1 MGLVK
6 LFLFL
11 LNTILTL
18 YDLVTFPIYW
28 MLMPSWTQRTKQNLG
43 QVSMP
48 EMSSKSVTVTRQKG
62 ESKIYQEVIIDGKVD
77 TAIKAFDF
85 AVNKFKQVQCLGSR
99 EVLKEH
105 SEMQNDG
112 KVMKKLQLSDYKWK
126 TYQEVQ
132 NKAKSFGRGLRKLL
146 PKFKELLPHLPFI
159 KTIIYMKDTHTES
172 QPELK
177 LKPIEIHTFDDLVT
191 LGQSRPDILPN
202 EPKST
207 DLAVL
212 MYTSGSTGTPKGV
225 MLTHKNLIATM
236 QCLMFMID
244 NNDFVY
250 MAYLPM
256 AHVMELLSQLTML
269 LVGIKVGYS
278 SPTTMTDMSP
288 KIMKGCQGD
297 ATLLKPTVMCAVP
310 LILDRLY
317 KNITDN
323 LEKKGPLFKEIFDNF
338 YQYKLYWLKYGM
350 ETPLLDIL
358 LFKKIKGLLGG
369 KMKWIMVGGAPLSQA
384 THDFIRVCLGAFIT
398 QGYGLTESTCTGTLM
413 ENGDL
418 STGTVGK
425 PMTGLHVKLIDWKE
439 GNYNVT
445 DRPNPRGEI
454 VLGGN
459 TICQGYFKMAQKT
472 KEDFFMQDGIWWF
485 KTGDIGEL
493 DHNDKL
499 KIIDRKKDLV
509 KLQHGEYV
517 SLGKVEAQLK
527 THHLVENICV
537 YGDSYKNCTVALV
550 SSKTTHPDSGFDYFS

>member
-1 MGLVK
+1 
-6 LFLFL
+6 
-11 LNTILTL
+11 
-18 YDLVTFPIYW
+18 
-28 MLMPSWTQRTKQNLG
+28 
-43 QVSMP
+43 
-48 EMSSKSVTVTRQKG
+48 
-62 ESKIYQEVIIDGKVD
+62 
-77 TAIKAFDF
+77 
-85 AVNKFKQVQCLGSR
+85 
-99 EVLKEH
+99 
-105 SEMQNDG
+105 
-112 KVMKKLQLSDYKWK
+112 
-126 TYQEVQ
+126 
-132 NKAKSFGRGLRKLL
+132 
-146 PKFKELLPHLPFI
+146 
-159 KTIIYMKDTHTES
+159 
-172 QPELK
+172 
-177 LKPIEIHTFDDLVT
+177 
-191 LGQSRPDILPN
+191 
-202 EPKST
+202 
-207 DLAVL
+207 
-212 MYTSGSTGTPKGV
+212 
-225 MLTHKNLIATM
+225 
-236 QCLMFMID
+236 
-244 NNDFVY
+244 
-250 MAYLPM
+250 
-256 AHVMELLSQLTML
+256 
-269 LVGIKVGYS
+269 
-278 SPTTMTDMSP
+278 MTDMSP
-288 KIMKGCQGD
+288 KIMKGYKGD

-369 KMKWIMVGGAPLSQA
+369 NMKWIMVGGAPLSQA

-439 GNYNVT
+439 GNYKVT

-459 TICQGYFKMAQKT
+459 TICQGYFKMEQKT
-472 KEDFFMQDGIWWF
+472 KEDFFMEDGIWWF

-537 YGDSYKNCTVALV
+537 YGDPYKKYTVALV
-550 SSKTTHPDSGFDYFS
+550 SIFFTLMLPHHIVHFENPLLHILPYPFLLLQF

>member
-1 MGLVK
+1 
-6 LFLFL
+6 
-11 LNTILTL
+11 
-18 YDLVTFPIYW
+18 
-28 MLMPSWTQRTKQNLG
+28 MPSWTQRTKQNLG

-105 SEMQNDG
+105 SEIQNDG

-132 NKAKSFGRGLRKLL
+132 NKAKSFGRGLRSLGLESGSGVAIYAETRAEWMISCLGAFTQNIHICTVYTNLGNDAVIHAINETEVQYIITSQELL

-172 QPELK
+172 QPELN

-269 LVGIKVGYS
+269 LVGIKV
-278 SPTTMTDMSP
+278 TTSF
-288 KIMKGCQGD
+288 
-297 ATLLKPTVMCAVP
+297 V
-310 LILDRLY
+310 R
-317 KNITDN
+317 
-323 LEKKGPLFKEIFDNF
+323 
-338 YQYKLYWLKYGM
+338 
-350 ETPLLDIL
+350 
-358 LFKKIKGLLGG
+358 
-369 KMKWIMVGGAPLSQA
+369 
-384 THDFIRVCLGAFIT
+384 
-398 QGYGLTESTCTGTLM
+398 
-413 ENGDL
+413 
-418 STGTVGK
+418 
-425 PMTGLHVKLIDWKE
+425 
-439 GNYNVT
+439 
-445 DRPNPRGEI
+445 
-454 VLGGN
+454 
-459 TICQGYFKMAQKT
+459 
-472 KEDFFMQDGIWWF
+472 
-485 KTGDIGEL
+485 
-493 DHNDKL
+493 
-499 KIIDRKKDLV
+499 
-509 KLQHGEYV
+509 
-517 SLGKVEAQLK
+517 
-527 THHLVENICV
+527 
-537 YGDSYKNCTVALV
+537 
-550 SSKTTHPDSGFDYFS
+550 YFSKIEVCKVLQLMILKKYLAT

>member
-1 MGLVK
+1 MPVSDLPLLTMGLVK

-132 NKAKSFGRGLRKLL
+132 NKAKSFGRGLRSLGLQSGSGVAIYAETRAEWMISCLGAFTQNIHICTVYTNLGNDAVIHAINETEVQYIITSQELL

-159 KTIIYMKDTHTES
+159 KTIIYMKDNHTES

-269 LVGIKVGYS
+269 LVGIKV
-278 SPTTMTDMSP
+278 TTSF
-288 KIMKGCQGD
+288 
-297 ATLLKPTVMCAVP
+297 V
-310 LILDRLY
+310 R
-317 KNITDN
+317 
-323 LEKKGPLFKEIFDNF
+323 
-338 YQYKLYWLKYGM
+338 
-350 ETPLLDIL
+350 
-358 LFKKIKGLLGG
+358 
-369 KMKWIMVGGAPLSQA
+369 
-384 THDFIRVCLGAFIT
+384 
-398 QGYGLTESTCTGTLM
+398 
-413 ENGDL
+413 
-418 STGTVGK
+418 
-425 PMTGLHVKLIDWKE
+425 
-439 GNYNVT
+439 
-445 DRPNPRGEI
+445 
-454 VLGGN
+454 
-459 TICQGYFKMAQKT
+459 
-472 KEDFFMQDGIWWF
+472 
-485 KTGDIGEL
+485 
-493 DHNDKL
+493 
-499 KIIDRKKDLV
+499 
-509 KLQHGEYV
+509 
-517 SLGKVEAQLK
+517 
-527 THHLVENICV
+527 
-537 YGDSYKNCTVALV
+537 
-550 SSKTTHPDSGFDYFS
+550 YFSKIEVCKVLQLMILKKYLAT